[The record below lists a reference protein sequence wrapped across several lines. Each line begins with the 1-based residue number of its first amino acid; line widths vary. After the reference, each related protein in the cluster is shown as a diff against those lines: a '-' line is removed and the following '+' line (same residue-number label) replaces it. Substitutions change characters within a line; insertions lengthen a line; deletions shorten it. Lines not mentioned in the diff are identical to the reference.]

1 MEIVHLGLG
10 GRSYDIHIGED
21 LLKNTELLRSK
32 IKGRQVFVVTN
43 TTIAPLYLDLLL
55 TSLKGLEIDWI
66 SIPDGERFKTL
77 ETFETII
84 SAMLKKRHNKNTTL
98 IALGGGVVGDIA
110 GYVAAS
116 YQRGVPYLH
125 IPTTLLSQV
134 DSSVGGKTAVNHPLG
149 KNMIGAFYQP
159 EAVFIDVN
167 TLQTLPERELKAG
180 MAEVIKH
187 GAIAD
192 SIFFHWLEN
201 NLMQLMALDRAPL
214 IDAIKRNC
222 EIKSAVVSSD
232 EKEKGR
238 RALLNFGHT
247 FGHAIEKL
255 LGYGHWLHGEAV
267 GAGMVMAADLS
278 CRLGYLD
285 YAAGQRIRDLI
296 ARAGLPVKLTHNI
309 DPERLMDAMA
319 VDKKADDSGL
329 RFVLLK
335 ALGEAELVAGV
346 PDDKLKETLH
356 NADALCE
363 PQSV

>member
-21 LLKNTELLRSK
+21 LLRNSDLVRSQ

-43 TTIAPLYLDLLL
+43 TTIAPLYLDLLM
-55 TSLKGLEIDWI
+55 TSLQGLDVDWI
-66 SIPDGERFKTL
+66 SIPDGEQFKTL
-77 ETFETII
+77 ETFEAII
-84 SAMLKKRHNKNTTL
+84 SALLEKRHNKSTTL

-116 YQRGVPYLH
+116 YQRGVPYIH

-134 DSSVGGKTAVNHPLG
+134 DSSVGGKTAVNHRLG

-167 TLQTLPERELKAG
+167 TLHTLPERELKAG

-192 SIFFHWLEN
+192 STFFDWLEK
-201 NLMQLMALDRAPL
+201 NLRQLMALDRGPL

-222 EIKSAVVSSD
+222 EIKAAVVSSD

-255 LGYGHWLHGEAV
+255 LGYGQWLHGEAV

-285 YAAGQRIRDLI
+285 YDAGQRIRDLV
-296 ARAGLPVKLTHNI
+296 ASAGLPVKPADNI

-335 ALGEAELVAGV
+335 ALGEAELIAGV
-346 PDDKLKETLH
+346 PDDKLKETLRC
-356 NADALCE
+356 ADSLCE
-363 PQSV
+363 PRFS